1 MKRTLS
7 VSAGGSSGGGRS
19 VSGGTASTARSST
32 AGDGGPQQPLKG
44 DPSDGPACGF
54 GSGEAPGADDPVVSL
69 SFRSPLAAKSEGTGA
84 APPALGNLDPFDPR
98 LHLAA
103 LKNEQ
108 SAFGAVSRSCL
119 ALNQW
124 AGGGSGLP
132 STMAGWTFAT
142 RSRRPGYAPPSFCA
156 PRSTQS
162 PLDWPSAPFS
172 SAPRTIPTGAAGSSA
187 CKPLRSS
194 LGRSTPAPARGRL
207 VSRR

>member
-32 AGDGGPQQPLKG
+32 AGDGGPQQLLKG
-44 DPSDGPACGF
+44 DPSDGPASGF

-103 LKNEQ
+103 LNDNPAVAEHLRE
-108 SAFGAVSRSCL
+108 SRRAPAGALGPSGATSTDASRSSPR
-119 ALNQW
+119 A
-124 AGGGSGLP
+124 P
-132 STMAGWTFAT
+132 S
-142 RSRRPGYAPPSFCA
+142 
-156 PRSTQS
+156 
-162 PLDWPSAPFS
+162 
-172 SAPRTIPTGAAGSSA
+172 I
-187 CKPLRSS
+187 
-194 LGRSTPAPARGRL
+194 
-207 VSRR
+207 